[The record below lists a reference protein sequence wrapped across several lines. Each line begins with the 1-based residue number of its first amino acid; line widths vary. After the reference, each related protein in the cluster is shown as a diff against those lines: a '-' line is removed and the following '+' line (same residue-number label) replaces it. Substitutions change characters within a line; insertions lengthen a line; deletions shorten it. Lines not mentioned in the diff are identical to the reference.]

1 MERRRDRRQAE
12 KRPARGKGLCVK
24 REDVHLEIVSDAR
37 LLQSIRGL
45 VSGYL
50 KGFGYSQD
58 RINEVVLAVTE
69 ACSNSIRH
77 AYSGSNKGV
86 LDLTLHSDDSFFE
99 IILQDRGKSANPEQV
114 ARRSAKAPDPETLTP
129 GGLGIQLMYE
139 VFDNVE
145 FAPDLDE
152 GNRVVMRLKRPE

>member
-1 MERRRDRRQAE
+1 
-12 KRPARGKGLCVK
+12 VK

-50 KGFGYSQD
+50 RGFGFSAD
-58 RINEVVLAVTE
+58 KVNEVVLAITE

-77 AYSGSNKGV
+77 AYSGSDEGV
-86 LDLTLHSDDSFFE
+86 LDLTLHSDDDFFE
-99 IILQDRGKSANPEQV
+99 IILQDRGKSALPEQV
-114 ARRSAKAPDPETLTP
+114 ARKSVQAPDPESLTP

-139 VFDNVE
+139 VFDDVE
-145 FAPDLDE
+145 FTPDLKE
-152 GNRVVMRLKRPE
+152 GNRVVMRLKRPG